1 MLSRGS
7 RDLDRSR
14 DPHHLGPVTSEM
26 TYEKP
31 RIVRRIS
38 WNCGVNTRRY
48 YSKEDLPSYF
58 LGTPF

>member
-31 RIVRRIS
+31 RIVRRIW

-48 YSKEDLPSYF
+48 YPKEDLPSYF